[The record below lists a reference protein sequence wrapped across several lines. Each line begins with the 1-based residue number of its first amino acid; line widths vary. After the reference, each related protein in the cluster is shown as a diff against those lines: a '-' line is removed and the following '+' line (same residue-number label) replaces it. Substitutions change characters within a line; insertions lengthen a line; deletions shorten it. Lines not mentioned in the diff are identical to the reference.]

1 MRYGPNECQLPPVA
15 CRNYLLAAGDAWPI
29 WGYSSDPSL
38 SMGND
43 GPPGANA
50 AGCRAGARGGGVYQ
64 PVGGNPVDP
73 PICGSISLDVFGE
86 TQLEVW
92 RMATAEEL
100 ATALL
105 H

>member
-1 MRYGPNECQLPPVA
+1 MRYGPNGIGPVA
-15 CRNYLLAAGDAWPI
+15 TDYLIAGEDVWPR
-29 WGYSSDPSL
+29 WGYGGQCL

-50 AGCRAGARGGGVYQ
+50 AGCRAGARGGGTYQ
-64 PVGGNPVDP
+64 PVGQDPKTGYTEP
-73 PICGSISLDVFGE
+73 PICGSIALDVFGE

-100 ATALL
+100 TAALL
-105 H
+105 P